1 MFGAYAFGQGYFGQ
15 APPGLVT
22 RVAIGLAHG
31 SSTALAVSLRLLDTA
46 TVSAARAA
54 RFRICRV
61 CPVVRRSSG
70 RCGVARGSIIETGD
84 WRY

>member
-1 MFGAYAFGQGYFGQ
+1 MFGAYSFGGGYFGQ

-46 TVSAARAA
+46 TVSAATRRAIPNMSRVPGRAA
-54 RFRICRV
+54 ELWSL
-61 CPVVRRSSG
+61 RRST
-70 RCGVARGSIIETGD
+70 RLYIETGD